1 MGSGADERLK
11 NEGAPA
17 DTTVCKRPAVVT
29 ISAKSSEAELLQWL
43 GA

>member
-1 MGSGADERLK
+1 MGSGADERLNK
-11 NEGAPA
+11 EGAPA
-17 DTTVCKRPAVVT
+17 DTAFRKRPAIVT